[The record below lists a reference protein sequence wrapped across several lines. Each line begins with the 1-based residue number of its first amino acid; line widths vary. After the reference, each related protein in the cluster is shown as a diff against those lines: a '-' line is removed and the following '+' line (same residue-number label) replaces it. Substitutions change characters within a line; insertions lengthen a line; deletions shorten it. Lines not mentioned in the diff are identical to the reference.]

1 MLTLVMVFLV
11 PRAQADMIRR
21 RHPCYGEIQPGFT
34 RVSSQ
39 RRHPSTMEQ
48 IGHRNNSA
56 LCCRRFGSVLSETI
70 SFQSRCEK
78 QREQILV
85 FDLTD
90 AIIEKTRDNIAAAEL
105 TNVELQN
112 GIIEQQPIE
121 DESVDWAIS
130 NCVINLS
137 PENPK
142 VFPEIIRVLKPSG
155 RMLVSGIVVD
165 DFPEEITNNQRLYSS
180 YLAGTIGKNAY
191 L

>member
-1 MLTLVMVFLV
+1 
-11 PRAQADMIRR
+11 
-21 RHPCYGEIQPGFT
+21 
-34 RVSSQ
+34 
-39 RRHPSTMEQ
+39 
-48 IGHRNNSA
+48 
-56 LCCRRFGSVLSETI
+56 
-70 SFQSRCEK
+70 
-78 QREQILV
+78 
-85 FDLTD
+85 
-90 AIIEKTRDNIAAAEL
+90 L

-142 VFPEIIRVLKPSG
+142 VFAEIIRVLKPSG